1 MNKEEI
7 NSIQYIENITR
18 DKTIKEMII
27 GQQKKLTA
35 SIKIGIKVIL
45 YSKKWMIYLALAFIN
60 LLMLFLI
67 EGIDVRYAHPDEAF
81 IDLVFGIMF
90 PFIFVFGCLL
100 ISLPISADEVSDHT
114 MDMYLVRPIKRETYW
129 LSRWIVVNIVVYCVN
144 VLVYFIYFLYFH
156 AFAKQGV
163 FAGMGDNI
171 GVFGSV
177 VLLLLPATFIYSGLF
192 LLVGMIGNRGFLLS
206 LLVALFELLFVSL
219 LFLNNSPL
227 IPQTNLYRIANEL
240 LPRHVDFDTPS
251 KLTFFN
257 AILYT
262 IIFTTIVFVL
272 GALYLRKRE
281 IK

>member
-7 NSIQYIENITR
+7 NSVQYIENVTR
-18 DKTIKEMII
+18 DKTIKEMIV
-27 GQQKKLTA
+27 GQKQKLTT
-35 SIKIGIKVIL
+35 SIKIGAKIIL

-60 LLMLFLI
+60 LLMFFLI
-67 EGIDVRYAHPDEAF
+67 DGIDVRYSHPDEAF
-81 IDLVFGIMF
+81 IDLVFGTMF

-129 LSRWIVVNIVVYCVN
+129 LSRWIVVNIVVFCVN
-144 VLVYFIYFLYFH
+144 VVIYLIYFLYFH

-163 FAGMGDNI
+163 FAGIGDNL

-177 VLLLLPATFIYSGLF
+177 VLLILPATFIYSGLF

-240 LPRHVDFDTPS
+240 LPKLVDFHTP
-251 KLTFFN
+251 KDLTFLN
-257 AILYT
+257 AELYT
-262 IIFTTIVFVL
+262 IIFTTVVFFL
-272 GALYLRKRE
+272 GAFYLRIRE